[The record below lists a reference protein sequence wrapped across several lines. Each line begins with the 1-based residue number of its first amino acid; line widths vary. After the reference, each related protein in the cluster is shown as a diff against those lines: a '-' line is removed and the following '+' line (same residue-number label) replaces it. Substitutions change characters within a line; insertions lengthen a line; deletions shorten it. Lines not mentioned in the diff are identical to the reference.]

1 MGKLTYDSSI
11 TVEFDDRVLA
21 HIQLVVGAKLRRGE
35 AFYFSW
41 RDDPPVGGGRSTVW
55 MHPGISL
62 AYKYFGSK
70 APVLNRDWVEA
81 LSLSANSATG
91 LQVMVEPAQRT
102 PLALR
107 PDSEPHVCPGC
118 FKGAELGRAGHRL
131 PRWRRARPRLGP
143 GGGRRCS

>member
-1 MGKLTYDSSI
+1 MGKLTYDSSL
-11 TVEFDDRVLA
+11 TVDFDDRVLA

-35 AFYFSW
+35 SFYFSW

-70 APVLNRDWVEA
+70 VPVLNRDWVEA

-91 LQVMVEPAQRT
+91 LQLMAEPAQRT

-107 PDSEPHVCPGC
+107 P
-118 FKGAELGRAGHRL
+118 
-131 PRWRRARPRLGP
+131 
-143 GGGRRCS
+143 GG